1 MKSSIAT
8 AVNYLFIRGIL
19 LMSLFLSFNQ
29 ATSAKQTTDS
39 TQTTTISPDVRVP
52 SESRLQEISS
62 LDKYRYNEP
71 QATLSLWDKIL
82 IWLQELFQKM
92 LQNPWVEYF
101 LKGSAI
107 LIFVVILFA
116 LVNQILKGEIR
127 SAITG
132 KRDRSLLNFN
142 IDDGDIDSSKIDSLI
157 KQALEKKNYGLAVR
171 LLYQKSLLLLS
182 EHELINYKQDKTN
195 YEYLKELNDHP
206 SANYF
211 DRLTYFH
218 EYIDYGHFE
227 IDEERFKTVNNIFLQ
242 FQRSLHA

>member
-1 MKSSIAT
+1 MKSSITT
-8 AVNYLFIRGIL
+8 AVNYLVRSFL
-19 LMSLFLSFNQ
+19 LVSLLLSFNQ
-29 ATSAKQTTDS
+29 TTSAKQTVDS
-39 TQTTTISPDVRVP
+39 TQATTVSPDVRIP

-62 LDKYRYNEP
+62 LEKYRYNEP
-71 QATLSLWDKIL
+71 QATLSLWDKIF
-82 IWLQELFQKM
+82 IWFQELFRKL

-132 KRDRSLLNFN
+132 KKDRSILNLS
-142 IDDGDIDSSKIDSLI
+142 IDDGDMDSSKIDSLI

-206 SANYF
+206 SASYF

-242 FQRSLHA
+242 FQRALHA